1 MKPLD
6 KMKGEIYASQIYL
19 VVFASL
25 LVWDWL
31 MLLPLEVAHIHR
43 SKLSPLKACY
53 LLNRY
58 VVLALTSICTA
69 LIMGNIPQDICRK
82 TAWIETFTLAYTMV
96 ITDCVLMLRVYALF
110 ERTRKAAV
118 LLVTLL
124 AFEISALV
132 AASAQTRP
140 LLLPPVITDYLVFP
154 GCLSGQIGRNG
165 SGILWLLSGAPLIV
179 NTLLLAATLYRS
191 WTIRKAIGTT
201 PPIIERL
208 LQGGAQYFVAILIF
222 NLLNCYFWLQP
233 NEVMRS
239 FNVCANIVTTLM
251 PTFDQ
256 TYLQASLKS
265 HNASF
270 DSLLRVIPAK
280 YYLRPDSDDEEQTAK
295 PTGPLT
301 KKQKKALKKAKQDE
315 ALRAAKSEAARK
327 ARLARY
333 DPDEPKTIAEI
344 QAAKAAEK
352 GKGPASSDE
361 DSDGDED
368 EEQDW
373 QDISQSAEGG
383 EDNEDEDSPN
393 DTDFADSDVEVDGDE
408 ELLELNEEGVLA
420 QQKKKEAE
428 GPAPTIT
435 ELREKLQKR
444 IADIQAKKKQA
455 AGGVASKKKAQSVD
469 GDDDDE
475 EDADEEDGAGS
486 TVKSKD
492 DLLEER
498 KRRAALRDNRR
509 KKRKEQK
516 KLEKS
521 DGAKKRAIEPS
532 NGRAGGGK
540 VNAPTRN
547 EERPKKKA
555 RADSPSYD
563 ADAAL
568 VPYTRQADQ
577 SADASTVAFSNLDFT
592 SQSQKVS
599 DSAMTPQQRK
609 QMLKAAGE
617 LKKNRHDLPK
627 DANAA
632 LEILEKRKQRIEGLD
647 PEKREKAEEKDRWEK
662 VLLKAEGEKVRD
674 DEKRLKKMAK
684 RQEREKKKSAKA
696 WTDRKATVEKS
707 IADKAAKRN
716 SNLAA
721 RAKAA
726 KDKKA
731 GIKAKSTSTKKKTS
745 SKSFSSRSKGRPGF
759 EGGGRKK

>member
-1 MKPLD
+1 MSSTEAAMPKAEAL
-6 KMKGEIYASQIYL
+6 K
-19 VVFASL
+19 ASL
-25 LVWDWL
+25 
-31 MLLPLEVAHIHR
+31 
-43 SKLSPLKACY
+43 
-53 LLNRY
+53 
-58 VVLALTSICTA
+58 
-69 LIMGNIPQDICRK
+69 Q
-82 TAWIETFTLAYTMV
+82 
-96 ITDCVLMLRVYALF
+96 
-110 ERTRKAAV
+110 
-118 LLVTLL
+118 
-124 AFEISALV
+124 
-132 AASAQTRP
+132 
-140 LLLPPVITDYLVFP
+140 
-154 GCLSGQIGRNG
+154 
-165 SGILWLLSGAPLIV
+165 
-179 NTLLLAATLYRS
+179 
-191 WTIRKAIGTT
+191 
-201 PPIIERL
+201 
-208 LQGGAQYFVAILIF
+208 
-222 NLLNCYFWLQP
+222 
-233 NEVMRS
+233 
-239 FNVCANIVTTLM
+239 
-251 PTFDQ
+251 
-256 TYLQASLKS
+256 S

-280 YYLRPDSDDEEQTAK
+280 YYLRPESDDEEQIAK
-295 PTGPLT
+295 PIGPLT

-361 DSDGDED
+361 DSDED
-368 EEQDW
+368 EQEW
-373 QDISQSAEGG
+373 QDMSPTAEGG
-383 EDNEDEDSPN
+383 EDNDDEDSPN
-393 DTDFADSDVEVDGDE
+393 DTDFADSDAELDGDE

-420 QQKKKEAE
+420 QQKKKATE

-455 AGGVASKKKAQSVD
+455 AAGAGSKKKAQSVD
-469 GDDDDE
+469 GGDDE
-475 EDADEEDGAGS
+475 EDVDEEDGAS
-486 TVKSKD
+486 SVKSKD

-521 DGAKKRAIEPS
+521 DGAKKRAAEPS

-540 VNAPTRN
+540 VNAPVRA
-547 EERPKKKA
+547 EERPRKKV

-563 ADAAL
+563 ADSSL
-568 VPYTRQADQ
+568 VPYTKQADQ
-577 SADASTVAFSNLDFT
+577 SLDASAVAFSNLDFT

-599 DSAMTPQQRK
+599 DSAMTPQARK
-609 QMLKAAGE
+609 QMLKATGT

-632 LEILEKRKQRIEGLD
+632 LEILEKRKQRMEELN

-674 DEKRLKKMAK
+674 DEHRLKKMAK

-696 WTDRKATVEKS
+696 WTDRKATVEKT

-731 GIKAKSTSTKKKTS
+731 GVKAKSTSTKKKTS
-745 SKSFSSRSKGRPGF
+745 SKSFGTRNKGRPGF

>member
-1 MKPLD
+1 MTSTEGSTPD
-6 KMKGEIYASQIYL
+6 AEA
-19 VVFASL
+19 
-25 LVWDWL
+25 
-31 MLLPLEVAHIHR
+31 
-43 SKLSPLKACY
+43 LK
-53 LLNRY
+53 
-58 VVLALTSICTA
+58 
-69 LIMGNIPQDICRK
+69 
-82 TAWIETFTLAYTMV
+82 
-96 ITDCVLMLRVYALF
+96 
-110 ERTRKAAV
+110 
-118 LLVTLL
+118 
-124 AFEISALV
+124 
-132 AASAQTRP
+132 
-140 LLLPPVITDYLVFP
+140 
-154 GCLSGQIGRNG
+154 
-165 SGILWLLSGAPLIV
+165 
-179 NTLLLAATLYRS
+179 
-191 WTIRKAIGTT
+191 
-201 PPIIERL
+201 
-208 LQGGAQYFVAILIF
+208 
-222 NLLNCYFWLQP
+222 
-233 NEVMRS
+233 
-239 FNVCANIVTTLM
+239 
-251 PTFDQ
+251 
-256 TYLQASLKS
+256 ASLKS

-280 YYLRPDSDDEEQTAK
+280 YYLRPDSDDEEQVAK

-301 KKQKKALKKAKQDE
+301 KAQKKALKKAKQDE
-315 ALRAAKSEAARK
+315 ALRAAKNEAARK

-361 DSDGDED
+361 DSDDED
-368 EEQDW
+368 DEQDW
-373 QDISQSAEGG
+373 KDISQTAPEGG
-383 EDNEDEDSPN
+383 EDNEEEDSPN
-393 DTDFADSDVEVDGDE
+393 DTDFADSDVELDGDE

-420 QQKKKEAE
+420 QKKKKDTE

-455 AGGVASKKKAQSVD
+455 AGGAGPSKKKAQSVD
-469 GDDDDE
+469 GDDDE

-486 TVKSKD
+486 SVKSKD

-540 VNAPTRN
+540 VNAQARA
-547 EERPKKKA
+547 EERPKKKV

-563 ADAAL
+563 ADSAL
-568 VPYTRQADQ
+568 VPDTQQADQ
-577 SADASTVAFSNLDFT
+577 SADPSSVAFSNLDFT

-609 QMLKAAGE
+609 QMLKAAGA
-617 LKKNRHDLPK
+617 LKKNKHDLPK

-632 LEILEKRKQRIEGLD
+632 LEILEKRKKRIEELD
-647 PEKREKAEEKDRWEK
+647 PEKREKFEEKDRWEK

-696 WTDRKATVEKS
+696 WTDRKATVEKT

-731 GIKAKSTSTKKKTS
+731 GIKSKSTTTKKKTS
-745 SKSFSSRSKGRPGF
+745 SKSFSSRNKGRPGF